1 MPCKALKT
9 NLTCLHLWFKL
20 PSQTI
25 KGDDGE
31 LEIDILPASNPLA
44 QGMGLCRNPQA
55 Q

>member
-25 KGDDGE
+25 KGDGE